1 MTPTTETGQQAH
13 ERLQALGQQFFDA
26 LHSSDPFNATVL
38 GVTGFDDRVP
48 DLSREGTDAAARAIG
63 DIERSAA
70 ELDGSVLGGSDTVDR
85 DVLVA
90 LAGAAR
96 ADLEHASWAA
106 NASADG
112 YGSPQGRAF
121 MAVPSA
127 PLTDA
132 RSVEG
137 YLTRLGALGGVF
149 DALGRR
155 YVETA
160 AAGCRPTAVGVRQA
174 VEQLRNHLAPAPDGG
189 IFQRPVLPAGVDEAR
204 TRARIDE
211 VVEDVVAP
219 AMRRLAALLT
229 DELAPVAR
237 GGDAVGLCHVAG
249 GSAAYLAAVRRHT
262 TTDLTPQEVH
272 DLGHTVLA
280 ELREEWL
287 ELGGRVLG
295 TRDVPSTL
303 RRLREDRTL
312 RFASSADIVDV
323 VTDALARAEDARD
336 GWFPHYDIPDCTIE
350 EIDPAEAGNAA
361 LAHYRPP
368 SADGGRPGAHCVLTV
383 EPTQRFRYE
392 YEALAFHE
400 STPGHHLQIASA
412 QTLRHL
418 PQYRRFLDAEV
429 CAYVEGWGLY
439 SERLADE
446 MGLYSSE
453 LDRLGMLSFDAL
465 RACRLVVDTG
475 LHSLGWSRDRA
486 VDFMWENTAT
496 TRHNVV
502 NEVNRYIAWPGQALA
517 YMVGRREIVRL
528 RGLAQSRLGD
538 AFDVRAFHGAVL
550 SNGAVPLS
558 VLERVVLR
566 WVDTAGLSPAI
577 P

>member
-1 MTPTTETGQQAH
+1 VTPATEAGQREH
-13 ERLQALGQQFFDA
+13 ERLQALGDEFFQA
-26 LHSSDPFNATVL
+26 LHASDPFNATVL
-38 GVTGFDDRVP
+38 GVTGFDDQVP
-48 DLSREGTDAAARAIG
+48 DVSREGTDAAARAIG
-63 DIERSAA
+63 EIERSAA
-70 ELDGSVLGGSDTVDR
+70 RLDASVLGEADTVDR

-96 ADLEHASWAA
+96 TDLEHASWAA

-121 MAVPSA
+121 LAIPAA
-127 PLTDA
+127 PLADA
-132 RSVEG
+132 ASVDR
-137 YLTRLGALGGVF
+137 YLTRLGALGGLF
-149 DALGRR
+149 DALGRQ
-155 YVETA
+155 YVDA
-160 AAGCRPTAVGVRQA
+160 ATEGRRPTRVGVRQA
-174 VEQLRNHLAPAPDGG
+174 VEQLRNHLAPAADGG
-189 IFQRPVLPAGVDEAR
+189 IFQRPVLPAGVDEVR
-204 TRARIDE
+204 TRARIDA
-211 VVEDVVAP
+211 VVTDVVAP
-219 AMRRLAALLT
+219 AMRRLAALLS

-237 GGDAVGLCHVAG
+237 GDDEVGLCHVPG
-249 GSAAYLAAVRRHT
+249 GSTAYLAAVRRHT
-262 TTDLTPQEVH
+262 TTDLTPLEVH
-272 DLGHTVLA
+272 DLGHAVLD

-287 ELGGRVLG
+287 ELGSRVLG
-295 TRDVPSTL
+295 THDVPSTL
-303 RRLREDRTL
+303 RRLREDATL
-312 RFASSADIVDV
+312 RFASSADIVAV
-323 VTDALARAEDARD
+323 VTDALARAEQARD
-336 GWFPHYDIPDCTIE
+336 RWFPHYDIPECTIE

-368 SADGGRPGAHCVLTV
+368 SADGSRPGAHCVLTV
-383 EPTQRFRYE
+383 EPGQRFRYE

-475 LHSLGWSRDRA
+475 MHSLGWSRDRA
-486 VDFMWENTAT
+486 VDFMWANTAT

-528 RGLAQSRLGD
+528 RALAQTRLGD

-566 WVDTAGLSPAI
+566 WVDTAGPSLAI